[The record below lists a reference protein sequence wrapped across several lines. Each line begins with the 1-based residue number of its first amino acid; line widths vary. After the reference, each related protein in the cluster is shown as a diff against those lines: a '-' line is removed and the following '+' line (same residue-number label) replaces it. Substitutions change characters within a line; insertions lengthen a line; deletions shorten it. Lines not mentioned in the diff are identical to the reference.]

1 MTEDPQRST
10 LGEQFADAVERVT
23 PGVVTVHGRRRLP
36 GTGIVLS
43 VDDDGAVIVTA
54 SHVVE
59 REDNLAIHL
68 ASGTSN
74 GTADGTKIP
83 ATLLGRDLSRD
94 LAVLRAGSG
103 SLSPISDR
111 PQVPRVGTLVMAVG
125 RPWAATPQATLGVV
139 NAVGQIH
146 SRRAGGIQLIHTD
159 ATMLPGFSGG
169 PLIDGAGNVAG
180 INTSGL
186 LRMANITIPIG
197 QVRAVSADILAYG
210 HVRSGWIGVTV
221 QPVTL
226 PAHARG
232 ETEEGESGL
241 LISGIAADSPAA
253 KAGLL
258 LGDILV
264 AVAGV
269 PLGDAT
275 DLKHALGSEQIGQA
289 LEFGILR
296 GGSRQAISISPIERP
311 DPAS

>member
-1 MTEDPQRST
+1 MAEDFQRSDI
-10 LGEQFADAVERVT
+10 GEQFADAVESVT
-23 PGVVTVHGRRRLP
+23 PSVVTVHGRRRLP
-36 GTGIVLS
+36 GTGIVLAVEDAS
-43 VDDDGAVIVTA
+43 AVIVTA

-59 REDNLAIHL
+59 REDNLAIYL
-68 ASGTSN
+68 SN
-74 GTADGTKIP
+74 GTKVP

-94 LAVLRAGSG
+94 LAVLRAETT
-103 SLSPISDR
+103 SLSPVSDR
-111 PQVPRVGTLVMAVG
+111 PRVPRVGTLVMAVG
-125 RPWAATPQATLGVV
+125 RPWAFTPQATLGTI

-159 ATMLPGFSGG
+159 VTMLPGFSGG
-169 PLIDGAGNVAG
+169 PLIDGTGNVVG

-186 LRMANITIPIG
+186 LRMANITIPVD

-226 PAHARG
+226 PAHALG
-232 ETEEGESGL
+232 ETEESESGL
-241 LISGIAADSPAA
+241 LVSGIAEGSPAA
-253 KAGLL
+253 EAGLL

-264 AVAGV
+264 SAADG

-275 DLKHALGSEQIGQA
+275 DLKHALASEQIGQA

-296 GGSRQAISISPIERP
+296 GGSRQTISITAVERP
-311 DPAS
+311 DPSS

>member
-1 MTEDPQRST
+1 MAEDFQRSDI
-10 LGEQFADAVERVT
+10 GEQFADAVESVT
-23 PGVVTVHGRRRLP
+23 PSVVTVHGRRRLP
-36 GTGIVLS
+36 GTGIVLTVEDAS
-43 VDDDGAVIVTA
+43 AVIVTA

-59 REDNLAIHL
+59 REDNLAIYL
-68 ASGTSN
+68 TSGT
-74 GTADGTKIP
+74 KVP

-94 LAVLRAGSG
+94 LAVLRAETT
-103 SLSPISDR
+103 SLSPVSDR
-111 PQVPRVGTLVMAVG
+111 PRVPRVGTLVMAVG
-125 RPWAATPQATLGVV
+125 RPWAFTPQATLGTV

-159 ATMLPGFSGG
+159 VTMLPGFSGG

-186 LRMANITIPIG
+186 LRMANITIPVD

-226 PAHARG
+226 PAHALG
-232 ETEEGESGL
+232 ETEESESGL
-241 LISGIAADSPAA
+241 LVSGIAEGSPAA
-253 KAGLL
+253 EVGLL

-264 AVAGV
+264 SAADG

-289 LEFGILR
+289 LDFGILR
-296 GGSRQAISISPIERP
+296 GGSRQTISITPVERP
-311 DPAS
+311 DPSS

>member
-1 MTEDPQRST
+1 MSEDPQLST
-10 LGEQFADAVERVT
+10 FGEQFADAVERVS

-36 GTGIVLS
+36 GTGIVLN
-43 VDDDGAVIVTA
+43 VDDTSAVIVTA

-59 REDNLAIHL
+59 REDNLSIYL
-68 ASGTSN
+68 ASGT
-74 GTADGTKIP
+74 KVP

-94 LAVLRAGSG
+94 LAVLRAETTN
-103 SLSPISDR
+103 LSSVSDR
-111 PQVPRVGTLVMAVG
+111 PRLPRVGTIVMAVG
-125 RPWAATPQATLGVV
+125 RPWAVTPQATLGTV

-159 ATMLPGFSGG
+159 VTMLPGFSGG
-169 PLIDGAGNVAG
+169 PLIDGAGHVAG

-186 LRMANITIPIG
+186 LRMANITIPID

-226 PAHARG
+226 PAHAQG
-232 ETEEGESGL
+232 ETEESESGL
-241 LISGIAADSPAA
+241 LVSGIAADSPAA
-253 KAGLL
+253 NAGLL
-258 LGDILV
+258 VGDILV
-264 AVAGV
+264 SVAEA

-289 LEFGILR
+289 LELGILR
-296 GGSRQAISISPIERP
+296 GGSRQALSVTPVERP